1 MPESVINTL
10 SLKDGFSVTTLIKTI
25 KTIIQTQTNGYI
37 HLRTS
42 TDEQWWLDFR
52 VGRLLWAG
60 GGKHRFRRWQ
70 RLLKTHCP
78 DLHPSNIRLREPNIF
93 DHWEYLALSVLL
105 HRQQLHREIAI
116 AIIQSTLAEILFDIC
131 HAVGNLTQV
140 THTTDRQS
148 RLTQPM
154 AILSSTALFYNVKAE
169 LESWQNTKIGSISPN
184 FSPIIINNKRL
195 KQCTQPRTYQ
205 ILKRL
210 LQGNRSLRELSHI
223 TGRDITALAHMLTGY
238 VDRNIVA
245 LNPIDD
251 LHSPYA
257 SVGQKVPNH
266 TAQKLPLVFCI
277 DDSPQV
283 GYLIEEALRPA
294 GYRCTSIQ
302 DSIQA
307 LAQVIRHKPDMIFL
321 DLIMPV
327 ANGYEICKQI
337 RRIKAFH
344 KIPIVILTGN
354 DGLVDRMRAK
364 AAGATDFMA
373 KPVDPIKVIEIV
385 RYQLGTINDEDMR
398 KQR

>member
-1 MPESVINTL
+1 MTESVLTMLPLEN
-10 SLKDGFSVTTLIKTI
+10 GFSVATLIKTV
-25 KTIIQTQTNGYI
+25 KAIIQAQTNGYI
-37 HLRTS
+37 HLQTL
-42 TDEQWWLDFR
+42 TGEQWWLDFR

-60 GGKHRFRRWQ
+60 GGQHRFRRWQ

-78 DLHPSNIRLREPNIF
+78 DLQPSDVRLRETDVF
-93 DHWEYLALSVLL
+93 DHWEYVALSVLL
-105 HRQQLHREIAI
+105 RRQQLHREIAI
-116 AIIQSTLAEILFDIC
+116 AIIQATLSEVLFDIC
-131 HAVGNLTQV
+131 QAVGDLTQV
-140 THTTDRQS
+140 AHTTDRQS

-154 AILSSTALFYNVKAE
+154 AILSSTALFYNVKTE
-169 LESWQNTKIGSISPN
+169 LESWQQTELGTISPN
-184 FSPIIINNKRL
+184 LSPIIIDNQRL

-223 TGRDITALAHMLTGY
+223 TGRDIPSLASMLAGY
-238 VDRNIVA
+238 VERGIVT

-251 LHSPYA
+251 LLSPYA
-257 SVGQKVPNH
+257 SISQKVPLQV
-266 TAQKLPLVFCI
+266 AKKLPLIFCI

-337 RRIKAFH
+337 RRVKTFR
-344 KIPIVILTGN
+344 KTPIVILTGN

-373 KPVDPIKVIEIV
+373 KPVDPIKVIEMV
-385 RYQLGTINDEDMR
+385 RYQLANVENETATHQ
-398 KQR
+398 K